1 MCGRGVTGNK
11 LPFTP
16 GQEAAGTVV
25 AVGKSV
31 SHLQE
36 GNRVA
41 WCSVLGTYA
50 EYAVAPAERVVPI
63 PIGVTFEQAGRRLSA
78 RHDCSLPFALGLP
91 DPARGRGAYSR
102 GCRRNRSSADTVREV
117 CVVRGC

>member
-1 MCGRGVTGNK
+1 MHLREIPTPIPRESEVLIRVAVTGVNFIDLFVRKGRYGNK

-36 GNRVA
+36 GDRVA
-41 WCSVLGTYA
+41 WCSVLTGKLLLL
-50 EYAVAPAERVVPI
+50 PA
-63 PIGVTFEQAGRRLSA
+63 LSG
-78 RHDCSLPFALGLP
+78 CSPNDLAL
-91 DPARGRGAYSR
+91 
-102 GCRRNRSSADTVREV
+102 N
-117 CVVRGC
+117 